1 MIPAGTGSV
10 GVHSDVVASHG
21 VEALAKA
28 ARIDLE
34 MDPGVVAHATMDAV
48 NSDRVDG
55 KTGLMREWTRRVKRM
70 RPVDVDASK
79 LGSTIES
86 LTAM

>member
-1 MIPAGTGSV
+1 
-10 GVHSDVVASHG
+10 
-21 VEALAKA
+21 
-28 ARIDLE
+28 